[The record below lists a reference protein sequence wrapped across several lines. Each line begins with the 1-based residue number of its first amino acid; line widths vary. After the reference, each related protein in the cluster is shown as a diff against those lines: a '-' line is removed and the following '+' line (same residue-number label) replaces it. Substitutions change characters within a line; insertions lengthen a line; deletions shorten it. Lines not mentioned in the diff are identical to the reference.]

1 MDKNMELALN
11 LLLTGIVIVFAVL
24 VALILIIKIYGGIV
38 QAVTKPKAK
47 KKEKIENAKPA
58 PTTVKAVKVQEPAPV
73 SDGEIPGEIVAVIAA
88 AVSTLYG
95 EKPVKIKSVTRSKSA
110 ASAWRN
116 AGLLDNTKP
125 F

>member
-1 MDKNMELALN
+1 MGENMELALN

-24 VALILIIKIYGGIV
+24 VVLILIIKIYGGIV
-38 QAVTKPKAK
+38 QAVSKPRAK
-47 KKEKIENAKPA
+47 KKKKNEDIKPA
-58 PTTVKAVKVQEPAPV
+58 PTTVKVSKAQEPAPV
-73 SDGEIPGEIVAVIAA
+73 ADGEVPGEIVAVIAA

-95 EKPVKIKSVTRSKSA
+95 EKSVKIKSVTRSRSS